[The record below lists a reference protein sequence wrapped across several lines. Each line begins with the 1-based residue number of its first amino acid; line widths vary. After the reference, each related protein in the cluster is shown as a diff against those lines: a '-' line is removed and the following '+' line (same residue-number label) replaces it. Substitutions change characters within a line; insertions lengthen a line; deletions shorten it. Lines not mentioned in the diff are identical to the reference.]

1 MAGELLET
9 ARTGDALTVRLN
21 GAWRI
26 ENIAAIEAALTRLPQ
41 EGARR
46 FVVDARSLEALDLSG
61 AWLLRERLQALQSAG
76 GRVEFAGEPPSQFA
90 FLEEI
95 TTQQVSPGQMEPEEP
110 GSVRGAIA
118 WIRSRGRAAVASDG
132 RRDRLPGSHR
142 RDRPALAAAP
152 APAAGLDRAP
162 RLRNRHHGDP
172 HRVADRVPDH
182 A

>member
-46 FVVDARSLEALDLSG
+46 LVVDARSLEALDLSG

-76 GRVEFAGEPPSQFA
+76 ARVEFAGEPPSQFA

-95 TTQQVSPGQMEPEEP
+95 TTQRASPGQTEPEEP

-118 WIRSRGRAAVASDG
+118 WIGREAVQQWHQTVDAIGYLGRIAVTGLRSLRPRHLRLASIT
-132 RRDRLPGSHR
+132 
-142 RDRPALAAAP
+142 
-152 APAAGLDRAP
+152 
-162 RLRNRHHGDP
+162 RHKY
-172 HRVADRVPDH
+172 
-182 A
+182 